1 MTSAVYMDANA
12 TMPICAPARTAL
24 TQALDVLGN
33 PSSVHRFGRAARA
46 LVDQAR
52 AQVAK
57 LVKAKPQDVIFV
69 SGGTEANN
77 LAVAS
82 HADRPLIVSGI
93 EHDSVLKPASAA
105 GRRVLRVGQDG
116 RVDLTDLERALAE
129 AHAPAFVSIMLANNE
144 TGVVQPVRD
153 AAELVHRAGG
163 LLHCDASQ
171 APGRLAIDLKA
182 LGADLLTL
190 SAHKMGGALGAGALV
205 LKGDVAIRPLLA
217 GGGQEKFRRPGT
229 ENVPAIAA
237 FGAAAEQ
244 AAKLAEIG
252 SVSALRGH
260 LEARL
265 GEFGERV
272 TILGK
277 ASERLGNTSCFAI
290 AGKASETLVMA
301 LDLAGYAI
309 SAGSACSSGKVRPS
323 HVVTAMGYGEDVA
336 RGALRVSLGA
346 WNSVE
351 EIDGFVDQLTKA
363 AGLQRRSLPAAQPAD
378 MQPAA

>member
-1 MTSAVYMDANA
+1 MTGAIYMDANA
-12 TMPICAPARTAL
+12 TMPICAPARSAL
-24 TQALDVLGN
+24 EHALQALGN

-52 AQVAK
+52 EQVAK
-57 LVKAKPQDVIFV
+57 LVHARAQDVVFV
-69 SGGTEANN
+69 GGGTEANN
-77 LAVAS
+77 LAIAS
-82 HADRPLIVSGI
+82 RGDRALIVSGI

-105 GRRVLRVGQDG
+105 GRRVLRVGSDG

-129 AHAPAFVSIMLANNE
+129 AHTPAFVSIMLTNNE
-144 TGVVQPVRD
+144 TGVIQPVRD
-153 AAELVHRAGG
+153 AADLVHRAGG
-163 LLHCDASQ
+163 LMHCDASQ
-171 APGRLAIDLKA
+171 APGRIPVDMMAM
-182 LGADLLTL
+182 GADMLTL

-205 LKGDVAIRPLLA
+205 MKGDLPLNPQLI
-217 GGGQEKFRRPGT
+217 GGGQEKFRRAGT

-244 AAKLAEIG
+244 AASLPEAS
-252 SVSALRGH
+252 SVLRDR
-260 LEARL
+260 LEAVL
-265 GEFGERV
+265 GQSSDQV

-277 ASERLGNTSCFAI
+277 DSERLPNTSCFAI
-290 AGKASETLVMA
+290 AGKSSETLVMA

-323 HVVTAMGYGEDVA
+323 HVALAMGLGEGVA

-346 WNSVE
+346 WNKAAEV
-351 EIDGFVDQLTKA
+351 DGFVAQLSKA
-363 AGLQRRSLPAAQPAD
+363 AGLQRHKLPDMQTSG

>member
-1 MTSAVYMDANA
+1 MTHAVYMDANA
-12 TMPICAPARTAL
+12 TMPICAPARSAL
-24 TQALDVLGN
+24 EHALQALGN

-52 AQVAK
+52 EQVAK
-57 LVKAKPQDVIFV
+57 LVTARAQDVVFV

-77 LAVAS
+77 LALAS
-82 HADRPLIVSGI
+82 CGERALIVSGI
-93 EHDSVLKPASAA
+93 EHDSVLKPASTA
-105 GRRVLRVGQDG
+105 GRRILCVGADG
-116 RVDLTDLERALAE
+116 RVDLADLERALAE

-144 TGVVQPVRD
+144 TGVIQPVRD
-153 AAELVHRAGG
+153 AADVVHRAGG

-171 APGRLAIDLKA
+171 APGRIVVDMRA
-182 LGADLLTL
+182 LGADMLTV

-205 LKGDVAIRPLLA
+205 LKGDLPLSPQAI
-217 GGGQEKFRRPGT
+217 GGGQEKFRRAGT

-244 AAKLAEIG
+244 AATLPEA
-252 SVSALRGH
+252 SSAQRDR
-260 LEARL
+260 LEAAL
-265 GEFGERV
+265 TEFGDRV

-277 ASERLGNTSCFAI
+277 DAERLPNTSCFAI
-290 AGKASETLVMA
+290 AGKSSETLVMA

-323 HVVTAMGYGEDVA
+323 HVALAMGYGEDIA

-346 WNSVE
+346 WNKAA
-351 EIDGFVDQLTKA
+351 EIDGFVAQLSKA
-363 AGLQRRSLPAAQPAD
+363 AGLQRRNLPD